1 MGVRWGKR
9 FVFYWDEN
17 FVLHESCLADPC
29 VAVDDSGCLVLLPGL
44 LETSGRTSEAF
55 RRARL
60 KGRVRLPPC
69 IVIEMTENCS
79 FPITDLAQG

>member
-1 MGVRWGKR
+1 MQIGKVYSLLLVIKNFYILFLDFSVMGVRWGKR

-17 FVLHESCLADPC
+17 FVLPESCLADPC

-44 LETSGRTSEAF
+44 LETSGRTSEAV

-60 KGRVRLPPC
+60 KG
-69 IVIEMTENCS
+69 
-79 FPITDLAQG
+79 